1 MDGIQ
6 RLQTHKR
13 LHKHTH
19 THMFK
24 VTLIGWGRLTWRS
37 HYEGLSGVDWCVG
50 HSFEMPCVA
59 LIKITNEKIHNT
71 PSVAWNY
78 SLYCC
83 NGRDFISFFF
93 FDNTAIE
100 LNWNDIKWNHVF
112 FNWYWNIP
120 GNKNYEIRLQITWF
134 LYENIIILG
143 VLNVLFVSDLGI
155 NFRLL
160 CMYVQLI
167 LLINIL
173 SCVEEGDFKV
183 IWGLAKS
190 IRQSFLSP
198 EIRSPCLSG
207 FGPLI
212 AAVCSV
218 WYSKRFECITYSWL
232 GILERNNE
240 RTEYYSCRQMT

>member
-120 GNKNYEIRLQITWF
+120 GNKNYEIRLQISWF
-134 LYENIIILG
+134 LYEL
-143 VLNVLFVSDLGI
+143 LFWGYWM
-155 NFRLL
+155 FCL
-160 CMYVQLI
+160 CLT
-167 LLINIL
+167 
-173 SCVEEGDFKV
+173 
-183 IWGLAKS
+183 LAS
-190 IRQSFLSP
+190 I
-198 EIRSPCLSG
+198 SG
-207 FGPLI
+207 YC
-212 AAVCSV
+212 ACMCS
-218 WYSKRFECITYSWL
+218 W
-232 GILERNNE
+232 
-240 RTEYYSCRQMT
+240 YYSSIFCHVWKKATSRSFGGWPSQSDSPSCPQRSGLPVSQALDHW